1 MEIPGNV
8 GIYGFRRYDMG
19 EQGAVFLRLET
30 PKDDARTAEIKED
43 MLHYYGTEYV
53 SYSVKVPLPLAP
65 QVTGAVLIERT
76 SKSRYSVAAWGN
88 GKVMFF
94 SATNV
99 REIRDGTAWLWGKV
113 P

>member
-1 MEIPGNV
+1 MKIPTDV
-8 GIYGFRRYDMG
+8 GIHGFRRYDMG
-19 EQGAVFLRLET
+19 EQGAVFLRFET
-30 PKDDARTAEIKED
+30 PKDDARTAEVRED
-43 MLHYYGTEYV
+43 MLHYYGSGYV

-94 SATNV
+94 SATNIK
-99 REIRDGTAWLWGKV
+99 EIRDGTAWLWGKL

>member
-1 MEIPGNV
+1 MKIPTDV
-8 GIYGFRRYDMG
+8 GIHGFRRYDMG
-19 EQGAVFLRLET
+19 EQGAVFLRFET
-30 PKDDARTAEIKED
+30 PKDDARTAEVRED
-43 MLHYYGTEYV
+43 MLHYYGSGYV

-99 REIRDGTAWLWGKV
+99 KEITDGISRLWGKA